1 VAAGPARDGAQPVT
15 AAMVEL
21 GRPFPRRTE
30 AERGQVAADA
40 LAQLMAR
47 QRGPRSHPAAP
58 ERPVR
63 TILPARRARVSHQVA
78 AVAAVG
84 VTAALTVTLAV
95 LRPWGGG
102 RLRGTGPADTTPAA
116 AQVGSTAS
124 MVPAVGTLSGVPAAH
139 DTGGRVPTRPLIV
152 ELTTFRLAWIRAVVD
167 GQETFGRIVPAG
179 ETIALE
185 ATASVTL
192 RLGDAGAVRVRV
204 NGEDR
209 GLAGRDGEV
218 LTRRFDAPGVGR
230 PPDR

>member
-1 VAAGPARDGAQPVT
+1 MEP
-15 AAMVEL
+15 
-21 GRPFPRRTE
+21 GRPFPLRTE

-47 QRGPRSHPAAP
+47 QRGLRPHAAAP

-63 TILPARRARVSHQVA
+63 TILPARRARVSRQVA

-102 RLRGTGPADTTPAA
+102 RLGSTGPADTQPAA
-116 AQVGSTAS
+116 AQTDSTAS
-124 MVPAVGTLSGVPAAH
+124 LVPAVGTLSGLPAAH
-139 DTGGRVPTRPLIV
+139 DTGGRVPVRPLVV

-185 ATASVTL
+185 ANASVTL

-218 LTRRFDAPGVGR
+218 LTRRFDVPGVGR